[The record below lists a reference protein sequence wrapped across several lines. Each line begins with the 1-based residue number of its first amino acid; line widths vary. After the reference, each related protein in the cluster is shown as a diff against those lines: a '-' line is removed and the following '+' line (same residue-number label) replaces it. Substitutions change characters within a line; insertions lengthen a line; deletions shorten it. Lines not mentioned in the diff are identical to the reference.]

1 MASIIEWEGKKLDV
15 DWHLNELDRVECEE
29 SLSTFLQ
36 HAWKY
41 CGVGAA
47 EYIHGW
53 AVDAI
58 GEHLEAVVDGDIRN
72 LIINLP
78 PRCLKSTLCSVV
90 LPAFT
95 WCQEERTHT
104 SGPGVRFM
112 FASYS
117 HDFAV
122 RDSVNR
128 RRLIKSTWFR
138 RKWGNRLN
146 IIADMDQKIRFEN
159 DQGGASL
166 IVGIASSGTTGS
178 GFDVLVVDDA
188 NSATEILSDAAIKA
202 TNETWWDGAMS
213 TRRNDPKKSARI
225 VVQQRL
231 GEKDLTGHI
240 LDKDG
245 EEWTHLVLPM
255 EYESSRSFVTS
266 IGWKDPRTEEG
277 ELLWPERFPYHIVR
291 ELERDLTKWRA
302 SGQLQQRP
310 EPQGGGIIKRD
321 WWQVW
326 PPGGSAVFS
335 KENKAPTIPWP
346 RNIEYV
352 VASLDSAYT
361 LKTIND
367 PSALTVWGVFA
378 GDIVAQMVP
387 VMPNVMQRTYVET
400 SNRVILMD
408 AWEEYLEI
416 HALVNKVHATCVKMQ
431 VDMLLI
437 ENKASGLSVDQELR
451 RLFSAKAKYS
461 IRVMQPSA
469 GTGSTDNG
477 KVARLYSVQNTFEEG
492 MVYATEHTW
501 AEKVISQVAT
511 FPHAQHSDLTDT
523 VSQAVRF
530 LRDSGMLI
538 RGEERMRE
546 AEEAMRHRGKP
557 LPPLYPA

>member
-1 MASIIEWEGKKLDV
+1 MPSIIEWEGKKLDV

-36 HAWKY
+36 MAWPY
-41 CGVGAA
+41 CGVGSAK
-47 EYIHGW
+47 YVHGW

-58 GEHLEAVVDGDIRN
+58 AEHLEAIIDGDIRN
-72 LIINLP
+72 LIINMP

-95 WCQEERTHT
+95 WCQELQTHT

-117 HDFAV
+117 YDFAI

-138 RKWGNRLN
+138 RKWGNRFD
-146 IIADMDQKIRFEN
+146 IIPDQDQKVQFGN
-159 DQGGASL
+159 DKGGESL
-166 IVGIASSGTTGS
+166 ITAVSSGVTGK
-178 GFDVLVVDDA
+178 GFDVLVADDP
-188 NSATEILSDAAIKA
+188 NSATEIMSDAVVKA
-202 TNETWWDGAMS
+202 TNEDWWEGAMS

-225 VVQQRL
+225 IVQQRL

-240 LDKDG
+240 LDKEG

-255 EYESSRSFVTS
+255 EFESSRSFVTS

-277 ELLWPERFPYHIVR
+277 ELLWPGRFDYKTVR
-291 ELERDLTKWRA
+291 ELERNLTMWRA

-326 PPGGSAVFS
+326 PPGGAEEYAKYS
-335 KENKAPTIPWP
+335 KATVVPWP
-346 RNIEYV
+346 ENIEYV
-352 VASLDSAYT
+352 VAYLDTAYT
-361 LKTIND
+361 EKTMND
-367 PSALTVWGVFA
+367 PSAMTVWGVFA
-378 GDIVAQMVP
+378 GHLVAQSVAP
-387 VMPNVMQRTYVET
+387 GIAQRTYVET
-400 SNRVILMD
+400 SNNVILLD

-416 HALVNKVHATCVKMQ
+416 HALVNKVHKTCVARK
-431 VDMLLI
+431 VDLLLI
-437 ENKASGLSVDQELR
+437 EDKAAGHSVAQELR
-451 RLFSAKAKYS
+451 RLFAAKANYG
-461 IRVMQPSA
+461 IRVMRPTA
-469 GTGSTDNG
+469 GAGATNNS
-477 KVARLYSVQNTFEEG
+477 KVARLYSVQNIFEEG

-511 FPHAQHSDLTDT
+511 FPNAQHDDLTDT
-523 VSQAVRF
+523 VSGALRF
-530 LRDSGMLI
+530 LRDSGMLT